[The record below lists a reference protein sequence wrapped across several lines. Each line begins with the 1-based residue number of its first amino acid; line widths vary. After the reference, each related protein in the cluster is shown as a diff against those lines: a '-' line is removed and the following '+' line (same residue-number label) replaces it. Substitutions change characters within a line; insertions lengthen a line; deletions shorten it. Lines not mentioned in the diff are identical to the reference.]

1 MKKQTNQKR
10 ASTTSK
16 PTSKATSK
24 GTSKPTTSSQ
34 SGTTYTV
41 KQGKTQMTFNSKTE
55 ARAAAGEL
63 KGATIIEGR
72 KKVTHH
78 RVSFTAKNDR

>member
-1 MKKQTNQKR
+1 M
-10 ASTTSK
+10 S
-16 PTSKATSK
+16 
-24 GTSKPTTSSQ
+24 SKPTTTSRASTSSDSITKQ
-34 SGTTYTV
+34 KSKPASQAKATWTV

-63 KGATIIEGR
+63 KGATVTEGR